1 MRLRE
6 CRFPISCKYVIFHS
20 NLSEAD
26 LAQSTAATLQKA
38 KSPNI
43 VYLGPASLLRG
54 LLADLE
60 DRISL
65 TWIVVA
71 ASEAEA
77 KTVERELSYEASIY
91 FVVRDYLDAPEFT
104 HHYRGLSS
112 HSSKTAEDLRV
123 MSVIGAVAQML
134 SSAAESNCSSGS
146 TIERNGG
153 PMSDAQGSVQQS
165 LPRFSIV
172 I

>member
-1 MRLRE
+1 MKSKSFFIL
-6 CRFPISCKYVIFHS
+6 HS
-20 NLSEAD
+20 NLSETD
-26 LAQSTAATLQKA
+26 LVQSTAASLRKA

-54 LLADLE
+54 LLAELE

-77 KTVERELSYEASIY
+77 RNVERELSYEASIY

-104 HHYRGLSS
+104 RHYRGLSS
-112 HSSKTAEDLRV
+112 HSSKTSEDLRV
-123 MSVIGAVAQML
+123 MSVIGAVTEMLESAEEGNCNTTKGNYGPKSVAQVRKL
-134 SSAAESNCSSGS
+134 LQISSESH
-146 TIERNGG
+146 R
-153 PMSDAQGSVQQS
+153 
-165 LPRFSIV
+165 
-172 I
+172 